1 MAEVEF
7 KIEGTTE
14 LIEEKPNAHNVKSL
28 GRVRLLDPETQQ
40 IILLPPPSDDPKDPL
55 NW

>member
-1 MAEVEF
+1 MAEIEF
-7 KIEGTTE
+7 KNKGITE
-14 LIEEKPNAHNVKSL
+14 FIEEKPKAHNVKSL
-28 GRVRLLDPETQQ
+28 GRVQLLNPETRQ